1 MKAITYSSY
10 GGPEVLALKEIDPP
24 VPGDHELL
32 IRVHALSINPY
43 DWHYMRG
50 TPYFMRLM
58 SGLLQPKKE
67 VLGNDVAGIVAAIG
81 KGVSNFEIGDRVV
94 GAAGLGGMA
103 EYATVAEERAVQ
115 ISDNIPMNEASALN
129 IAAITAMYAVKKY
142 ACVEKGQSVLINGAS
157 GGVGHYC
164 VQIAKARGAHVTGVC
179 STRNIEMVKAL
190 GADEVIDY
198 TAGDWIDKTV
208 YDAVIDVVGN
218 LSPKDLKQLCHRE
231 GRIAVVGYQNM
242 SRLLSIMLRSFY
254 GKPKLEM
261 VTIKETQK
269 ELSEVVEMA
278 ASKKLTTVI
287 DKVYSLEDAA
297 EAMRY
302 LEKGHARGKVIIEV
316 P

>member
-1 MKAITYSSY
+1 MKAITYSRY
-10 GGPEVLALKEIDPP
+10 GGPEVLALKEIDAP
-24 VPGDHELL
+24 VPGDSELL

-43 DWHYMRG
+43 DWHFMRG
-50 TPYFMRLM
+50 TPYFMRIA
-58 SGLLQPKKE
+58 SGLLHPKKA
-67 VLGNDVAGIVAAIG
+67 VLGNDVAGIVEAIG
-81 KGVSNFEIGDRVV
+81 KDVTKFTIGDRVV

-103 EYATVAEERAVQ
+103 EYATIGENNAVQ

-129 IAAITAMYAVKKY
+129 IAAITALDAVKKY
-142 ACVEKGQSVLINGAS
+142 AGVKKGQSVLVNGAS

-164 VQIAKARGAHVTGVC
+164 IQIAKASGAHVTGVC
-179 STRNIEMVKAL
+179 SARNIEMVRAL

-198 TAGDWIDKTV
+198 TAGKWIGNTV

-218 LSPKDLKQLCHRE
+218 LSPKDLEQLCHRE

-242 SRLLSIMLRSFY
+242 SRLFSIVLRSFY
-254 GKPKLEM
+254 GKPRLEM

-269 ELSEVVEMA
+269 EISEVLEMA
-278 ASKKLTTVI
+278 ASRKLTTVI
-287 DKVYSLEDAA
+287 DKVYSLQDAA